1 MTFIKL
7 FPCIAIVSTLLF
19 TVAPAEAAPI
29 TGRIVKT
36 WIEDAKA
43 FDQKTIEKQ
52 PYNVGKLHG
61 YLSGLADAMA
71 QTRAFCPPIGLP
83 HKELLTIVEKY
94 LEHDYA
100 NRDRPATPRIMQL
113 FRQTYPCRTGN
124 KMPSPKKEQDT

>member
-7 FPCIAIVSTLLF
+7 PLYVVIVSMPLF

-43 FDQKTIEKQ
+43 LDQKTVEKQ

-61 YLSGLADAMA
+61 YLSGLADAMT
-71 QTRAFCPPIGLP
+71 QTRAFCPPVGLP

-100 NRDRPATPRIMQL
+100 NRDMPATPRIMQL
-113 FRQTYPCRTGN
+113 FRQTFPCRPGN
-124 KMPSPKKEQDT
+124 KMPPSKKEQDT

>member
-7 FPCIAIVSTLLF
+7 FSCIAIVSTLLF
-19 TVAPAEAAPI
+19 AVASAEAAPI
-29 TGRIVKT
+29 TGRTIKT

-43 FDQKTIEKQ
+43 LDQKTIEKQ

-100 NRDRPATPRIMQL
+100 NRDTPATPRIMQL
-113 FRQTYPCRTGN
+113 FRQAYPCSTGN
-124 KMPSPKKEQDT
+124 KMPPPKKEQDT

>member
-7 FPCIAIVSTLLF
+7 SLCVAIVSTPLF
-19 TVAPAEAAPI
+19 TVASAEAAPI
-29 TGRIVKT
+29 TGRVVKT

-43 FDQKTIEKQ
+43 LDQKTVEKQ

-71 QTRAFCPPIGLP
+71 QTRAFCPPPGLP
-83 HKELLTIVEKY
+83 HKELLVIVEKY

-100 NRDRPATPRIMQL
+100 NRDAAATPRIMQL
-113 FRQTYPCRTGN
+113 FHQTFPCSDGS
-124 KMPSPKKEQDT
+124 KMPPPKKEQNT